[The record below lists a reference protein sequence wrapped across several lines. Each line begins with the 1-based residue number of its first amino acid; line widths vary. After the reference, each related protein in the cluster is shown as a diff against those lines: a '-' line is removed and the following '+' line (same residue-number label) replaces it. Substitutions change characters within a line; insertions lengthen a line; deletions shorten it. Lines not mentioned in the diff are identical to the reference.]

1 MKFKNNRETKGLA
14 ITVSGLPGTGKST
27 IARGLAD
34 ALNLR
39 YISAGNLFRKLASER
54 RVNLTDFCNIA
65 ETDPSIDRTIDS
77 RTEEEARKG
86 EVVIDSQLAAW
97 IVGRIADIKILLTAP
112 AEVRFRRIAQRDGI
126 PFELARDQTLEREL
140 NHKNRYRKFYGIN
153 LDDTSIYDIT
163 FDTSLHSL
171 EKTKL
176 LIIQAVREL
185 LHEKG
190 R

>member
-1 MKFKNNRETKGLA
+1 MTGPV
-14 ITVSGLPGTGKST
+14 ITVSGPPGTGKST
-27 IARGLAD
+27 IARGIAE

-39 YISAGNLFRKLASER
+39 YVSAGDLFRKLASER
-54 RVNLTDFCNIA
+54 GVNLSDFCVIA
-65 ETDPSIDRTIDS
+65 ETDPSIDRIIDG

-97 IVGRIADIKILLTAP
+97 ILGRIADIKILLTAP

-126 PFELARDQTLEREL
+126 PFELARDQTSEREL
-140 NHKNRYRKFYGIN
+140 NHRKRYRKYYGIN

-163 FDTSLHSL
+163 LDTSLHSL

-176 LIIQAVREL
+176 LTIQAVREL
-185 LHEKG
+185 LDEKG